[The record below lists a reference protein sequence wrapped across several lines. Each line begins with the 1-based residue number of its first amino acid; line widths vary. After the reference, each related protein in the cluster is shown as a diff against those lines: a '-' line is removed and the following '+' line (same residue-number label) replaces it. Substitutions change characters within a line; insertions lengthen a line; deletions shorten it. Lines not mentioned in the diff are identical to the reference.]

1 MLISTSIQSID
12 MSSSG
17 SGLETV
23 LHAIIYPECFFLPQK
38 ITGLK
43 EKIPFVKEAP
53 IDQQKTAA
61 LAKDMAKVSLK
72 KNANWNSAA

>member
-1 MLISTSIQSID
+1 M
-12 MSSSG
+12 
-17 SGLETV
+17 
-23 LHAIIYPECFFLPQK
+23 
-38 ITGLK
+38 
-43 EKIPFVKEAP
+43 EAP